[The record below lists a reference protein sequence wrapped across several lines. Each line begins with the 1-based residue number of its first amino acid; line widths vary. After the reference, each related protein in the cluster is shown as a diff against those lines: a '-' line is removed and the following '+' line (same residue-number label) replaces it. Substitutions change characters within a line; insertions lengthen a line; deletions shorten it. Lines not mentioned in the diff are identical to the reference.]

1 MRTLLTL
8 YLFFLGFTLF
18 SQGEANKWVVSPNSL
33 IDFSSGVATLT
44 NLTTVGDFYESI
56 TCISDQNGNF
66 LFYSDGATVWGVDNN
81 VLPNGN
87 NLSPES
93 STAIRTTTQGSLFV
107 NSPSDT
113 NQYYLFSLSFNG
125 TLSFSILDRTL
136 NGGLGAVISKQNV
149 LVKDTLSEKM
159 AVTKHC
165 DNKSFWLVIIKYK
178 DLKYLKGPSANYTLE
193 FQSYLINQ
201 YGVQSDPIKSQIKTL
216 CPKYGQMKFNNAGT
230 ELAFAENNTLVLF
243 DFDKASGKVSLKR
256 EVELPLDNGYGV
268 EYAPNDSIIYINEK
282 QFDLYSNALTPL
294 QSFPT
299 PGQLQRGADNK
310 IYGYSFP
317 EDEVNMQISTTSGF
331 YGNGNWVIT
340 ANKDEQTNLFSISSP
355 TIPGALAQYLPN
367 AITINHVGNFR
378 NYFALPYLAA
388 YHFNHKVSDFN
399 HSGSCIN
406 SPIDFFLSNEN
417 ASIDSIH
424 WYVPDLDLFSN
435 AAIAT
440 FSFPYA
446 GQWTVECTVF
456 LNGDSTTSTQCVN
469 ICGKGSLNLPQYVDI
484 CESEPFEINELTP
497 CASSYLWNT
506 GDTTSSLFIESEGTY
521 ILEITTECGVFSDT
535 MEVVKSK
542 YCNVKTEIPNII
554 TANNDGINDLFTVKY
569 KNTVGFEFVILNR
582 WGNVIHQGYENVPS
596 SNVFNWNSSSLWGG
610 ALQSGKQVEDGT
622 YFYKIT
628 FETFNGS
635 KEEKSGFIQV
645 VR

>member
-1 MRTLLTL
+1 MRVSLTL
-8 YLFFLGFTLF
+8 FLFFLGLTLF

-33 IDFSSGVATLT
+33 IDFSNGTATLT
-44 NLTTVGDFYESI
+44 NSITVADFYESI
-56 TCISDQNGNF
+56 TCISDQNGNL
-66 LFYSDGATVWGVDNN
+66 LFYSDGATVWDVDNN

-93 STAIRTTTQGSLFV
+93 STAITTTTQGSLFV
-107 NSPSDT
+107 NSPSDS

-125 TLSFSILDRTL
+125 VLSFSILDRTL

-165 DNKSFWLVIIKYK
+165 DNKSFWLVVVKYK
-178 DLKYLKGPSANYTLE
+178 DLDYLMGPSANYTLE

-201 YGVQSDPIKSQIKTL
+201 YGVQSDPIKSQINTL
-216 CPKYGQMKFNNAGT
+216 CPKYGQMKFNNAGN

-243 DFDKASGKVSLKR
+243 DFDKTSGKVSLNR
-256 EVELPLDNGYGV
+256 EIELPLDNGYGV

-282 QFDLYSNALTPL
+282 QFNIYSNILTPL

-299 PGQLQRGADNK
+299 STQLQRGADNK

-317 EDEVNMQISTTSGF
+317 EDEVKVQNLSASGF
-331 YGNGNWVIT
+331 YGNGNWVIN

-355 TIPGALAQYLPN
+355 NTLGTSAQYVPN
-367 AITINHVGNFR
+367 AISISHVGNHK
-378 NYFALPYLAA
+378 NYFALPYMAA

-406 SPIDFFLSNEN
+406 SPIDFFLINEN
-417 ASIDSIH
+417 TTKDSIH
-424 WYVPDLDLFSN
+424 WYVPGLDLFSN
-435 AAIAT
+435 SDTAT

-446 GQWTVECTVF
+446 RQWTVECTLF
-456 LNGDSTTSTQCVN
+456 LNGDSITSTQCVN
-469 ICGKGSLNLPQYVDI
+469 ICGKGSLNLPQYVDL
-484 CESEPFEINELTP
+484 CYTEPFEINALNS

-506 GDTTSSLFIESEGTY
+506 GDTTSSLYIEKEGVY
-521 ILEITTECGVFSDT
+521 ILEITTGCGVFSDT

-542 YCNVKTEIPNII
+542 YCNVKSEIPNII
-554 TANNDGINDLFTVKY
+554 TANNDGVNDLFTIKY
-569 KNTVGFEFVILNR
+569 KNAISFEYAILNR
-582 WGNVIHQGYENVPS
+582 WGNIIQQGNETVSPTD
-596 SNVFNWNSSSLWGG
+596 VFNWNSSILWDGT
-610 ALQSGKQVEDGT
+610 LQSRKQVEDGT

-628 FETFNGS
+628 FETYNGS

-645 VR
+645 VH